1 MTRIWTPI
9 TEGEHTIQSNVRS
22 GFGGK
27 YLPAIAEVNQD
38 QLTIKEGDWGY
49 ESITC
54 NLPANMR
61 LCELV
66 DAAPVPLDMPDEVRD
81 TIRGLLESGIVGT
94 KSAIRG
100 RDYHGLRSFNEED
113 WLRRYQEALAWLDTQ
128 PWQAQPSEEDK

>member
-1 MTRIWTPI
+1 MTRIWTPVSPGLNYFDDDEVGLIVSLDGSLLTMFPI
-9 TEGEHTIQSNVRS
+9 TQDEKHDQEASMSLQLDPN
-22 GFGGK
+22 K
-27 YLPAIAEVNQD
+27 Y
-38 QLTIKEGDWGY
+38 
-49 ESITC
+49 
-54 NLPANMR
+54 R
-61 LCELV
+61 LCQATE

-128 PWQAQPSEEDK
+128 P